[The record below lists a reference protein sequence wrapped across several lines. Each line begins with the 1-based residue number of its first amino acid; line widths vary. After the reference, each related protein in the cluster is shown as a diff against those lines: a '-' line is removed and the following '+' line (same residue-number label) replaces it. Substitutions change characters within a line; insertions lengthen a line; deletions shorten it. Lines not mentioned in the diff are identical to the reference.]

1 MRACVCVKVSMHF
14 RECICVGWCFE
25 SEGNGIRPDNTINPH
40 AFPSRTTIGM
50 QLESMA
56 AMVRRCEC
64 VGEGLCVE
72 VRQSITCNGQP
83 ALPLPFLFVR
93 QNGALH
99 GYCVNASTFRS
110 ADPCPKPLILHPHR
124 KPSRPASARK
134 QKHLS
139 SSTKQLLREHGAGGV
154 AVRAR
159 AGERNKSML
168 AGMEPGQEG
177 EDVVDLFG
185 RELVAKGYNYYGTE
199 RMYSGIY
206 GTEMECEIY
215 IGVVYYQRLRHM
227 VSDKFQVGHR
237 MKPLRRLKNDARVD
251 V

>member
-139 SSTKQLLREHGAGGV
+139 SSTKQLLRGGWQ
-154 AVRAR
+154 
-159 AGERNKSML
+159 S
-168 AGMEPGQEG
+168 GQG
-177 EDVVDLFG
+177 
-185 RELVAKGYNYYGTE
+185 
-199 RMYSGIY
+199 
-206 GTEMECEIY
+206 
-215 IGVVYYQRLRHM
+215 
-227 VSDKFQVGHR
+227 QV
-237 MKPLRRLKNDARVD
+237 KETN
-251 V
+251 